1 MDRRR
6 FIGISLASLL
16 DGRSGLAQ
24 QVDNPSRYPSTAGR
38 PDRTDPS
45 RLDGLVNAREFGAL
59 GNNAADDT
67 AAIQAAIDYSYDRSR
82 AGVYLPAGKYRISSP
97 LFLDPPGNLRAG
109 LSAPTKFA
117 FSLAI
122 VGDPGLGNQEGF
134 GTQIFPTAGNFVAL
148 WVGTGQGMHVRSI
161 SIIGPSGVHRA
172 LLSHNGCGIAIAGGP
187 GGASRTLIEHCEVAN
202 YYHGIATSFN
212 GVDQLCDSNT
222 FVKCI
227 VDNCYRGVSFLWSQN
242 FINSLYDCNVTN
254 CGTAISSPPHVLVN
268 VVGGNYSNSGASRK
282 RFAISGI
289 SALTGFSDV
298 VAGNTFTNYRF
309 TATVSSPDLL
319 MQGAGYGACAIN
331 TTGFGVVPV
340 RLESFNVGTGTA
352 TFSFWPYWRFSTFG
366 PHFDVIGSSD
376 LEAEVQAAATL
387 YACEWVTVFLGGQ
400 FSVRGIHLENPNSLT
415 TVISATNGSLATNYF
430 NYDIT
435 HSDLATS
442 SNVDDTALWYC
453 QQAFPF
459 IINPSGSLR
468 FRENNFS
475 QVAPTESVTIDVGA
489 PARTIFEN
497 NDLFS
502 PNIRYCSG
510 ETNIAGNSG
519 LAAESKVRGH
529 GEWDIDPWPPQAI
542 IRNGGWINSW
552 LKGYSIN
559 QSPMRG
565 YRPDPRTKPRLTPT
579 QLGAVTSGPGALG
592 SYPLLN
598 GEAIYEVLDYN
609 AGAESPIFARSAHQ
623 FYSYGQNLTTANVPG
638 LGWSYKGQSS
648 VVRMNANSL
657 SLMFPGLKIILNSG
671 ADGDQSY
678 MVTEVHFALGYIV
691 VTRIDENN
699 TVLVGTKT
707 ATFSG
712 TVIKQEV
719 YRIRQY
725 P

>member
-24 QVDNPSRYPSTAGR
+24 QADNPSRYPSTAGR
-38 PDRTDPS
+38 PDRTNPS

-59 GNNAADDT
+59 GNNAANDT
-67 AAIQAAIDYSYDRSR
+67 AAIQAAIDYAYAHAM
-82 AGVYLPAGKYRISSP
+82 AGVYLPSGTYKTSSP
-97 LFLDPPGNLRAG
+97 LFLDSPGNLRTS

-117 FSLAI
+117 FSLTM
-122 VGDPGLGNQEGF
+122 VGDPGLGNEEGF
-134 GTQIFPTAGNFVAL
+134 GTQIHPTASNFVAL
-148 WVGTGQGMHVRSI
+148 WVGTGNGMHVKSI
-161 SIIGPSGVHRA
+161 SIIGPVATHRA
-172 LLSHNGCGIAIAGGP
+172 LMSQNGCGIAIAGGP
-187 GGASRTLIEHCEVAN
+187 GGASRTLIEDCGVSN
-202 YYHGIATSFN
+202 FYRGIATSFN

-222 FVKCI
+222 FVKCF
-227 VDNCYRGVSFLWSQN
+227 VDNCNFGISFLWSQN

-254 CGTAISSPPHVLVN
+254 CGTAISSPPHVPVN
-268 VVGGNYSNSGASRK
+268 VVGGNYSNGSASRK
-282 RFAISGI
+282 KFTISSI
-289 SALTGFSDV
+289 STLTGVSDV

-309 TATVSSPDLL
+309 TAVVASPDSL

-340 RLESFNVGTGTA
+340 RLESFNIGTGTA
-352 TFSFWPYWRFSTFG
+352 TFSFWPYWRFSAFG
-366 PHFDVIGSSD
+366 PFFDVTASSD
-376 LEAEVQAAATL
+376 LQTEIQAATTL
-387 YACEWVTVFLGGQ
+387 YACEWVTVFSGGQ
-400 FSVRGIHLENPNSLT
+400 FSVRGIHLENPGSLT
-415 TVISATNGSLATNYF
+415 TLINATKGELTKNYF

-435 HSDLATS
+435 HSDLSTDTF
-442 SNVDDTALWYC
+442 DDSALWYC

-459 IINPSGSLR
+459 IINSSGSLR
-468 FRENNFS
+468 FSENNFS
-475 QVAPTESVTIDVGA
+475 QVSPTESVTIDVGA
-489 PARTIFEN
+489 PARAIFEN

-510 ETNIAGNSG
+510 EANITGG
-519 LAAESKVRGH
+519 TGVTAESKVRGH

-565 YRPDPRTKPRLTPT
+565 YRPDTKTKPRLTPA
-579 QLGAVTSGPGALG
+579 QLNAITGGPGALG

-598 GEAIYEVLDYN
+598 GEAFYELLDYN
-609 AGAESPIFARSAHQ
+609 TGVVTHALARSAHQ
-623 FYSYGQNLTTANVPG
+623 FYSYGQNLTTTNISG
-638 LGWSYKGQSS
+638 LSWSYKGQST
-648 VVRMNANSL
+648 VVRMNATSL
-657 SLMFPGLKIILNSG
+657 SWMFPGLKIILNSG

-712 TVIKQEV
+712 TVIKQEI